1 MKKHRIGIYT
11 NPSVSYADSS
21 LEKGA
26 YEIQSKRQDLIY
38 LIYISI
44 ISISVLS

>member
-26 YEIQSKRQDLIY
+26 YEMLTFPLDKGSDKIFKENNY
-38 LIYISI
+38 
-44 ISISVLS
+44 VK

>member
-26 YEIQSKRQDLIY
+26 YEMLTSPLDKGSAENASL
-38 LIYISI
+38 
-44 ISISVLS
+44 VKGG